1 MHGGASTGPRTPE
14 GLARSKRS
22 RFKHGAYSAEFK
34 AELRYVRDLV
44 REGRALLSR
53 ILEHSR
59 CGGEPTKEGIKIN

>member
-22 RFKHGAYSAEFK
+22 RFKHGVYSAEFK
-34 AELRYVRDLV
+34 AELRYARDLV

-59 CGGEPTKEGIKIN
+59 CGGEPTKEGI